1 MELAEGIRR
10 LGFRRWYERQL
21 IESHLYL
28 VSSLLCAVLVFAC
41 VEGFSLRAPC
51 PEPFLRLVIMAG
63 GGWLGTWA
71 LVRYLTMLTLAGR
84 AAERAVCGKCSAYGM
99 LEVAGPRS
107 RSDHTD
113 TGLTLTPVR
122 VCCRKCG
129 HEWTIE

>member
-1 MELAEGIRR
+1 MNLFKSKTKMTSIYVGNLPWSMSDEGLKDLFAAHGTAKLFGAPHIAMFDG
-10 LGFRRWYERQL
+10 LQL
-21 IESHLYL
+21 WS
-28 VSSLLCAVLVFAC
+28 
-41 VEGFSLRAPC
+41 
-51 PEPFLRLVIMAG
+51 
-63 GGWLGTWA
+63 
-71 LVRYLTMLTLAGR
+71 LAGV
-84 AAERAVCGKCSAYGM
+84 AGM